1 MEIGEKRPITKEEDP
16 EAVPANNRPISLLP
30 ILSKVIERLAQKQF
44 CDFLTITNK
53 FSIQQS
59 VASHTILLKLP
70 FYMSMTN
77 S

>member
-1 MEIGEKRPITKEEDP
+1 MELAKSVPITKEEDP
-16 EAVPANNRPISLLP
+16 EAIPANNRPISLLP

-44 CDFLTITNK
+44 SDFLTRTNK
-53 FSIQQS
+53 LSIQQS